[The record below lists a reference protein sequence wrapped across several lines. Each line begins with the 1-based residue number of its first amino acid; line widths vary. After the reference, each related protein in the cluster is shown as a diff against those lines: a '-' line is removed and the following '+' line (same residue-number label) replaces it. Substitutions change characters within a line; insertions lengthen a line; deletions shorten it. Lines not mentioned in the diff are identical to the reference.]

1 MKSAFELFQLLSQGV
16 QKGAE
21 EFARAAKEV
30 KYKVIIINDGEGL
43 NFKIKIEGSEELIA
57 AKDSYRVALN
67 DYYQAE
73 EIREEDGNLEELEK
87 ESIKRA
93 LERSDW
99 NRKVAA
105 EALGF
110 STRTLNRKIKE
121 YNIQK

>member
-1 MKSAFELFQLLSQGV
+1 MKPLSSQEYKETIKALLAFVKSIAPQLQEV
-16 QKGAE
+16 AKNR
-21 EFARAAKEV
+21 EFKLT
-30 KYKVIIINDGEGL
+30 ITNDENGIGMSCTMCWDPL
-43 NFKIKIEGSEELIA
+43 
-57 AKDSYRVALN
+57 KDENEDA
-67 DYYQAE
+67 YYQSE